1 LFKSRSLSQEKDQR
15 IQFSLNT
22 ELRKKLSQ
30 DRVQD
35 RRPSQV
41 VKLEFK

>member
-1 LFKSRSLSQEKDQR
+1 LSWFKSRSLSQEKDQR
-15 IQFSLNT
+15 IWFSLKT

-35 RRPSQV
+35 
-41 VKLEFK
+41 